1 MTVMDSNAIGRPGRR
16 RIERVRGGG
25 RGKPAWF
32 HLLTVAAL
40 GWVAW
45 GNGGFVPSAR
55 AGLVQANADDSPAG
69 PPMIHF
75 KSRAFRIPFH
85 VDPADRDR
93 LKLVRLCA
101 SGDQGRTWKVAG
113 QTEPDRPFFA
123 HEAPSDGEYWFAVQ
137 TMDANG
143 EVYPDRDAAIEPT
156 LKVVVDTVPPT
167 ATLQPVGRKGGR
179 VALDWECRDDH
190 LDPATLKL
198 LYRTEDRD
206 WTAVPLERRA
216 ASGRA
221 QWETGSSGRIEV
233 ALSVADRAGNLGRF
247 EAAIPAVSSASQVGA
262 AAVESMEPRRG
273 DRLEAAST
281 AAGLDRVAPGTVL
294 APVPDEGGFSLG
306 AIAAAAL
313 SGDSIP
319 APPTLDDS
327 PPRPAPPSEAPANFD
342 RSAATPS
349 GANPLGNR
357 PTELDELARALDS
370 LPQASR
376 SSTTSPAPVPE
387 PIRMADADTLPRR
400 GFEAVETP
408 PTTSPLANPP
418 LPNAKA
424 MTPPARLEPGMSSGR
439 PIDPFAGS
447 PEPASAGMTGSA
459 NSSRSEDGNATALP
473 TLLLGTPRFPLDY
486 SVEDAG
492 PEGPAVVELWMTRD
506 RGRTWSRHSE
516 DPDRAPPY
524 LVDLGGEGMYGL
536 RIVARSATGQGD
548 APPVAGDAPHIWVEV
563 DTSPPLIQLDR
574 PEVGTGPHL
583 GKVAIT
589 WRAEDA
595 HLGSPCVLLSWRAE
609 DRPDGPW
616 TRITDPMDNVGQY
629 VWVVPSHVPPRIHV
643 RIDVIDTLKNRS
655 YADTTASGPIVI
667 DRSNPKGKILGLA
680 PGFQQGTAR
689 R

>member
-1 MTVMDSNAIGRPGRR
+1 MTMRDSNAIGRPDRR
-16 RIERVRGGG
+16 RIERVRGGWKRR
-25 RGKPAWF
+25 RGWAG
-32 HLLTVAAL
+32 LVVVAASAL
-40 GWVAW
+40 WVWGQGAIEPTAW
-45 GNGGFVPSAR
+45 AGGALDDTADPSAR
-55 AGLVQANADDSPAG
+55 
-69 PPMIHF
+69 PMVIHF
-75 KSRAFRIPFH
+75 KSRSFRIPFH

-93 LKLVRLCA
+93 LKLVRLCV
-101 SGDQGRTWKVAG
+101 SGDRGRTWKVAG

-123 HEAPSDGEYWFAVQ
+123 HETPSDGEYWFAVQ

-216 ASGRA
+216 ATGRV
-221 QWETGSSGRIEV
+221 QWETGSLGRIEV

-247 EAAIPAVSSASQVGA
+247 EAAIPAVSSASRGG
-262 AAVESMEPRRG
+262 AAVEPTEPRQG
-273 DRLEAAST
+273 DRLDTAST
-281 AAGLDRVAPGTVL
+281 AASLDRGGGGSGLQLTPF
-294 APVPDEGGFSLG
+294 PDEGGFSLG
-306 AIAAAAL
+306 AIAAATL

-319 APPTLDDS
+319 TASSLGDS
-327 PPRPAPPSEAPANFD
+327 PPRPASASSSGSQV
-342 RSAATPS
+342 RSHRNPDPRS
-349 GANPLGNR
+349 GPNDLSHQ
-357 PTELDELARALDS
+357 PTELDELAQALDS
-370 LPQASR
+370 PSEASPL
-376 SSTTSPAPVPE
+376 SSSFPSPASPPE
-387 PIRMADADTLPRR
+387 PIGLGDGDSLPRR
-400 GFEAVETP
+400 GVEARGSSARFELGSAA
-408 PTTSPLANPP
+408 SR
-418 LPNAKA
+418 
-424 MTPPARLEPGMSSGR
+424 PA
-439 PIDPFAGS
+439 DPFAGS
-447 PEPASAGMTGSA
+447 PEPASAGSVGTGGGGG
-459 NSSRSEDGNATALP
+459 NGDGGVAGIP

-492 PEGPAVVELWMTRD
+492 PEGPAVVELWITRD

-524 LVDLGGEGMYGL
+524 LVDLGGEGLYGL

-548 APPVAGDAPHIWVEV
+548 VPPVAGDAPHVWVEV

-574 PEVGTGPHL
+574 PQVGTGPHL

-616 TRITDPMDNVGQY
+616 TRITAPMDNVGRY
-629 VWVVPSHVPPRIHV
+629 IWVVPPHVPPRIHL
-643 RIDVIDTLKNRS
+643 RIDVIDILKNRS
-655 YADTTASGPIVI
+655 YADTTASGPVVI

-680 PGFQQGTAR
+680 PGFQQGTVR